1 MTIRPDEKYL
11 SVLRVRL
18 CLCAILPIF
27 ICGVLSTFFWV
38 AAAIIAAVMV
48 SLFLFIWIWY
58 LPRYYR
64 SCRVTLSADAVAVCR
79 GVFLRRKYIL
89 PSPRTIYCDEMRS
102 PVLSLFGLKSVNF
115 HLVRR
120 TLSADGLSSADAAL
134 LLSHISGDGAH
145 E

>member
-1 MTIRPDEKYL
+1 MTIRPDKRFL
-11 SVLRVRL
+11 SVLKVRL

-27 ICGVLSTFFWV
+27 ICGVLSTFFWLAAV
-38 AAAIIAAVMV
+38 IAAAVII
-48 SLFLFIWIWY
+48 SLFLFTWIWY

-64 SCRVTLSADAVAVCR
+64 SCRVVLSADAVAVCR
-79 GVFLRRKYIL
+79 GVFLRKKYIL

-102 PVLSLFGLKSVNF
+102 PVLSLFGLKAINV

-120 TLSADGLSSADAAL
+120 TLSVDGLSSTDANL
-134 LLSHISGDGAH
+134 LLSHISGEGAH